1 MDYSRCARSASR
13 IDDRCRILCADS
25 DIGVV
30 NRFCCTTSIFTFDD
44 IHVIHALPTHHYIH
58 GIVSHIFYFVSA
70 SHLTIPQ
77 IYPISHCE
85 RKINCAAIVCLVYHL
100 HVASDACVPSRM
112 RHGFCV
118 GGSIPSQRPFGVVRC
133 CSSAVSRRAFDSL
146 CRVTCKMANIP
157 C

>member
-13 IDDRCRILCADS
+13 IDDRCRILRADS

-30 NRFCCTTSIFTFDD
+30 NRFCCTTSVFTFDD

-85 RKINCAAIVCLVYHL
+85 RKINRAAIVCLLFIISMSLQMHACHL
-100 HVASDACVPSRM
+100 VCVTDSALVVLYPVSVRSGWFVA
-112 RHGFCV
+112 
-118 GGSIPSQRPFGVVRC
+118 
-133 CSSAVSRRAFDSL
+133 AVQQ
-146 CRVTCKMANIP
+146 
-157 C
+157 